1 VNILYRIIQLEDE
14 LKNKQRILKSV

>member
-1 VNILYRIIQLEDE
+1 LEDE